1 MTSHDAKSGGPGCKG
16 SAPIGVANRVPV
28 RTSVTHPLRIGQAPA
43 GDAGGLVGV
52 TFCPGKQ
59 GPSNSGFVWRRDLG
73 LDLDTIAA
81 WGPAAIVTLIE
92 DHEFEMLGVQDLGRQ
107 ISARGIEWHHLPIVD
122 VEVPD
127 ARFEAGWLA
136 SGPKLLSV
144 LRQGGRV
151 LVHCRGGLGRAG
163 TVAAR
168 FLVELGVPARQ
179 AVARVRAARPGA
191 IETSEQLQYV
201 LNLPRRRDEA

>member
-1 MTSHDAKSGGPGCKG
+1 MTNHDAKSGGPGCKG
-16 SAPIGVANRVPV
+16 PDPIGVANRVPV

-52 TFCPGKQ
+52 TLCPGKQ
-59 GPSNSGFVWRRDLG
+59 GPSNSGFVWRRDLR

-92 DHEFEMLGVQDLGRQ
+92 DHEFEMLGVHDLGRQ
-107 ISARGIEWHHLPIVD
+107 VKARGIEWHHLPIVD

-136 SGPKLLSV
+136 SGPKLLNI

-168 FLVELGVPARQ
+168 LLVELGVPARH

-191 IETSEQLQYV
+191 IETSKQLQYV
-201 LNLPRRRDEA
+201 LNLPPRQDEA

>member
-1 MTSHDAKSGGPGCKG
+1 MSNHNAQSGNPVAKDNTRTV
-16 SAPIGVANRVPV
+16 VAARAPV
-28 RTSVTHPLRIGQAPA
+28 RTSVTHPLRIGEVQAA
-43 GDAGGLVGV
+43 DAGGLIGV

-59 GPSNSGFVWRRDLG
+59 GPSNSGFVWRRDLR
-73 LDLDTIAA
+73 LDLNTIAA

-92 DHEFEMLGVQDLGRQ
+92 EHEFEMLGVQDLGRQ

-144 LRQGGRV
+144 IREGGRV

-191 IETSEQLQYV
+191 IETPEQLQYV
-201 LNLPRRRDEA
+201 LNLPRSPDEA